1 MACDSRSG
9 KSSTAAVSRRSA
21 LMPATAPI
29 VGIDLGTTYTAIGV
43 MTDAGPVVIPAA
55 DGSRALPS
63 VVSFPR
69 KAPPL
74 VGAEARARLA
84 TDPTRTIASPKRLL
98 GRRVADREVQSFVGA
113 APYRTEAGDDGAPIL
128 DVDGERYAMAQ
139 VCGLILGEARA
150 IAERHLGRPVERA
163 VLTMPVSF
171 DAGRARALETAARL
185 AGLEPVALIAE
196 PNAAALAYRNQP
208 GFGGL
213 MGIYDFGGGTFDFSV
228 VDVGSARFA
237 VIASAG
243 DAWLGG
249 DDIDAVLADAAA
261 NQFWRQHRVD
271 LRKQAVEW
279 QRLRFAAEEAKRAL
293 STVESTQLVAPEVL
307 RTAAGMV
314 DLRLTLDRPTLARAG
329 AAIIRRTLDVCE
341 QALGRAGVRPGG
353 LQAIALC
360 GGSSQMPAVRA
371 AVARHFSAPL
381 LMSPRDDQ
389 AVCLGAAIHA
399 GLLEQRRSS
408 PVAVQRPA

>member
-1 MACDSRSG
+1 
-9 KSSTAAVSRRSA
+9 
-21 LMPATAPI
+21 MPPAPI

-43 MTDAGPVVIPAA
+43 MTAAGAAVLPLA

-69 KAPPL
+69 RAAPL
-74 VGAEARARLA
+74 VGAEARDRLA

-98 GRRVADREVQSFVGA
+98 GRRLADREVQSYVGA
-113 APYRTEAGDDGAPIL
+113 APYRTEAGDDGAPLL

-139 VCGLILGEARA
+139 ICGLILREVRA
-150 IAERHLGRPVERA
+150 AAEQHLQADVERA
-163 VLTMPVSF
+163 VLTVPVSF

-185 AGLEPVALIAE
+185 AGLETVALIAE
-196 PNAAALAYRNQP
+196 PNAAALAHRGLP

-213 MGIYDFGGGTFDFSV
+213 VGIYDFGGGTFDFSI
-228 VDVGSARFA
+228 VDVGRDRFS
-237 VIASAG
+237 VVASAG

-249 DDIDAVLADAAA
+249 DDIDAVIADAAA

-279 QRLRFAAEEAKRAL
+279 QRLRFAAELTKRAL
-293 STVESTQLVAPEVL
+293 STAESAQLAVPEIL
-307 RTAAGMV
+307 RTAHGMV
-314 DLRLTLDRPTLARAG
+314 DLRLTLDRATLARAG

-341 QALGRAGVRPGG
+341 TALTRAGLRPSALHG
-353 LQAIALC
+353 IALC

-371 AVARHFSAPL
+371 AVERHFGIPL
-381 LMSPRDDQ
+381 LVSPRDDQ

-399 GLLEQRRSS
+399 GLMQQHRAS
-408 PVAVQRPA
+408 PIMAQRP